1 MLTITFF
8 SLGPKYLNLEQR
20 LLQKLLYFNITKYI
34 KELMFLGF
42 EYSFYYPLVLTL
54 ESTKGYFFTS
64 PLLRFNE
71 LLKLN
76 FNIKEFNICYSTKK
90 YINSYL
96 YFLNL
101 INSFNKINA
110 FSSSLHIMA
119 NTGAKANWNQIC
131 QLIGV
136 RGYLANATGKFFKI
150 PVLSSFNK
158 GLNFFEY
165 FISCYG
171 ARKGILDTALKTAD
185 AGYLTRRLVEST
197 QELIIKEYN
206 CGSRNSFEY
215 ITQIDTKGNIILP
228 FFLLLSGK
236 ILQKNLIEFK
246 TKKIIEFKYNYISD
260 KLINTIYNSK
270 SNFLIKINTF
280 SIKTC
285 LTGRTICSTCFGQ
298 TIFNINN
305 LGKSVGILSSQ
316 VIGEP
321 GTQLTLRTF
330 HTGGANIHLNIF
342 VSDKN
347 SILKNKYLYLFQSNK
362 YKLCTK
368 YHNILKKKNT
378 NIFSFIYL
386 KKYYFTLNSFYLLFI
401 LKKYKFN
408 QIISINNRLI
418 YSKNNIHLSNLLLT
432 YLSINNISQ
441 RNYLDII
448 NHEQNYTGEF
458 IYKNVLQLIIKNKY
472 YKWIVI
478 NLNTSIL
485 FKQYYSIN
493 FKINKEK
500 IIIIKSKN
508 QRFIKL
514 FLIKY
519 KSFLYSY
526 REIKNKLSYLKKLYI
541 FNIVF
546 SINYYLYTEYY
557 IILNNIYLYKN
568 KSKVFKTDTSL
579 IKFKKNII
587 N

>member
-1 MLTITFF
+1 MLAITFF
-8 SLGPKYLNLEQR
+8 STGPKYFNIEQR

-42 EYSFYYPLVLTL
+42 EYSFYFPLVLTL

-76 FNIKEFNICYSTKK
+76 FNIKEYNIFYSIQKNT
-90 YINSYL
+90 NSYL
-96 YFLNL
+96 QFLNL
-101 INSFNKINA
+101 MNSFNNINA

-119 NTGAKANWNQIC
+119 NTGAKANWSQIC

-136 RGYLANATGKFFKI
+136 RGYLANATGEFFKI
-150 PVLSSFNK
+150 PVLNSFNK

-206 CGSRNSFEY
+206 CGSKNSFEY
-215 ITQIDTKGNIILP
+215 FSQINMKGNLILP
-228 FFLLLSGK
+228 FFLLISGK
-236 ILQKNLIEFK
+236 ILQKNLINFS
-246 TKKIIEFKYNYISD
+246 TKKIIEFKYNYISNN
-260 KLINTIYNSK
+260 LIHNLYLNK
-270 SNFLIKINTF
+270 FNYLFKINIF

-285 LTGRTICSTCFGQ
+285 LSGRTICSTCFGH
-298 TIFNINN
+298 TTFKKNN
-305 LGKSVGILSSQ
+305 LGKSVGILSGQ

-330 HTGGANIHLNIF
+330 HTGGTSSVNLSLNKNNFIF
-342 VSDKN
+342 N
-347 SILKNKYLYLFQSNK
+347 YKYLFKANK

-368 YHNILKKKNT
+368 YHNIKLLKKYNT
-378 NIFSFIYL
+378 KIFSFIYL
-386 KKYYFTLNSFYLLFI
+386 KKYYCLLNPSYLLFI

-408 QIISINNRLI
+408 QILSINNRLI
-418 YSKNNIHLSNLLLT
+418 YFKNNIYLSNLLLI
-432 YLSINNISQ
+432 YLNINNIYQ
-441 RNYLDII
+441 RKYLTNNNY
-448 NHEQNYTGEF
+448 EQNYTGEF
-458 IYKNVLQLIIKNKY
+458 IYKNVIQLIIKNKY
-472 YKWIVI
+472 YKWIII

-485 FKQYYSIN
+485 FNQYFIKN
-493 FKINKEK
+493 HKITTEK
-500 IIIIKSKN
+500 FIFIKSKN

-514 FLIKY
+514 YLIKY

-526 REIKNKLSYLKKLYI
+526 REFQNKLFYLKKIHIY
-541 FNIVF
+541 NIYF
-546 SINYYLYTEYY
+546 SINYYSLLEKY
-557 IILNNIYLYKN
+557 ILLKNIYIYINLFQ
-568 KSKVFKTDTSL
+568 VFKINTTV